1 MVQRPKC
8 PAALERVPAAMSE
21 PMSSVE
27 IEDVLSS
34 IRRLVSEDL
43 RPAAATSRPVTDP
56 PVVPPAPLSASP
68 AVSEAVGSKLILTPA
83 LRVVA
88 DDPPQTPAAAESGPD
103 GWDEGEVAAFVN
115 VEDDAMPDDD
125 MGWRTTADVVSLTRS
140 DATAP
145 SGPMPAVEETPWEA
159 DAMAEAPA
167 DLPPLD
173 WQDALPKDAAQPE
186 DDFDAA
192 AMPEA
197 VTAPEIEEADFDA
210 VWADAAEA
218 EVLRQLAEDGPAPSS
233 ASPTDEDLIDEE
245 NLLRELVRDILRE
258 ELQGD
263 LGERITRNVR
273 KLVRAEIARAMALR
287 DFD

>member
-1 MVQRPKC
+1 MGGGCDGRS
-8 PAALERVPAAMSE
+8 AGR
-21 PMSSVE
+21 SS
-27 IEDVLSS
+27 
-34 IRRLVSEDL
+34 
-43 RPAAATSRPVTDP
+43 
-56 PVVPPAPLSASP
+56 
-68 AVSEAVGSKLILTPA
+68 
-83 LRVVA
+83 
-88 DDPPQTPAAAESGPD
+88 
-103 GWDEGEVAAFVN
+103 
-115 VEDDAMPDDD
+115 
-125 MGWRTTADVVSLTRS
+125 
-140 DATAP
+140 
-145 SGPMPAVEETPWEA
+145 
-159 DAMAEAPA
+159 
-167 DLPPLD
+167 PLD